1 MLVLL
6 SSGKSEGKME
16 LRGMFV
22 TDISD
27 AKRNVK
33 IKLRE
38 TVPSRRGSTGFGK
51 GLAAVQQVGI
61 LQ

>member
-1 MLVLL
+1 MLLLL

-22 TDISD
+22 TDVSE

-33 IKLRE
+33 RKLSE
-38 TVPSRRGSTGFGK
+38 SVPSRRGSTGFGK
-51 GLAAVQQVGI
+51 GLAPVQQVGI
-61 LQ
+61 L